1 MSREEV
7 EEYFSEDLGFRL
19 RTNKLGVSLFSSPID
34 FDIPVVAEKPL
45 QLLHVAHKKQ
55 LFAASNTQSIGIGR
69 LADLDDEAALKANFV
84 AVSLKNVTHVRF
96 DAANKHLYVIS
107 DGEMRRAAVDDYLKA
122 PTSESFVSLG
132 SGADVVAFEP
142 SPAHASTYAYL
153 DASQRLHIVHKN
165 AQNEICGVTGFSWAR
180 DGSELI
186 YVSENSL
193 HFLSLDNVKT
203 ASYRVQDA
211 GKLFSVHAINNS
223 HWYVVGK
230 SEDGEDDVHTLVAK
244 IGTEFSSLELMLPPA
259 FGDVSRAPTVYFAS
273 ISGWIDGTVLSFLA
287 SGLSTEVATLECG
300 AHTRLVAVSNDTDR
314 AELPMDEDSEDTLP
328 VGFAM
333 ELSGTARTVTD
344 ASPLI
349 ESAVGVLPRLLCVNN
364 KGALFIWDI
373 FDVAGVRENKLNL
386 KQALA
391 SLPEVELDAVVAVEN
406 THLRN
411 VPASSITSTGFAKTL
426 GSEHAKSKF
435 GQAST
440 LSSQSHPSTQ
450 PQPGAFGATS
460 FGAVNTAKP
469 MFGSGD
475 FKAGPKPDA
484 KPETTHSSQA
494 KPAFG
499 GSGFGSS
506 AASSTGFGGSG
517 FGAAA
522 KSGFGSSSAGFGS
535 NAVFGQASFDT
546 KQPEKP
552 FGTTPSSSGQTQ
564 ASGYSGFGTNS
575 KFGASPQTAQS
586 TNSPFAKLSDEK
598 GSSPFANLMKSEKAS
613 PFGAANNAQDSPV
626 FGGSKKDDMASPF
639 ASLKTENKASPF
651 GGSSGGTPSSLTG
664 SNNATSSPF
673 AGLESKKASPFASV
687 AQDST
692 SSPFGRPF
700 GTSNVS
706 NENQNSVEAQFSSSE
721 SDADS
726 ETESSEES
734 EASNSGN
741 ESEVFAEKSTFANM
755 NLNKSATASQGTGF
769 GQFNPSSG
777 PKIAPVSK
785 DTRLGDLFGGFSAA
799 KEPAAKSSGIS
810 VPQQSS
816 TSYESSR
823 AATPGLNDS
832 SLGLSK
838 PAKVS
843 EMSTKNDSDNVK
855 PVPVSSASHV
865 SKNSESVKETHNT
878 IEKPT
883 HAKPEPSHQ
892 ESELKPTYD
901 GQDIGEIV
909 KKTEFLKLCGFSEES
924 DPKSDEVQ
932 RKFTELIQYAQGHM
946 DILALNTEK
955 AQVMIDAA
963 GLHRKQLTGSDLAT
977 PASWTLGDLADL
989 ASLASTPRERL
1000 SEALT
1005 SARHQNTKLA
1015 ALLERVNTCEQKKT
1029 ELQQIITQI
1038 ALHKQSVESAKL
1050 ETRPLDVRAEMLR
1063 HKLRQKVAKVESLQE
1078 EIAQKILPFGVR
1090 LDLGHGN
1097 TERVEKLEKVVR
1109 EVSLKARETA
1119 RQVDSLE
1126 QEVHRICANGGSE
1139 DGKEPLSITGSSS
1152 AKRDQFAI
1160 AAKYASAPV
1169 ARKITPTPI

>member
-19 RTNKLGVSLFSSPID
+19 RTNKLGVLLFSLPVD

-55 LFAASNTQSIGIGR
+55 LFAASNTQSVGIGR
-69 LADLDDEAALKANFV
+69 LADSDDEAALKANFV

-96 DAANKHLYVIS
+96 DAANKYLYVIS

-132 SGADVVAFEP
+132 SDADVVAFEP

-153 DASQRLHIVHKN
+153 DALQRLHIVHKN

-244 IGTEFSSLELMLPPA
+244 IGTEFSLLELMLPPA
-259 FGDVSRAPTVYFAS
+259 FGDVCRAPTVYFAS
-273 ISGWIDGTVLSFLA
+273 ISGWINGTVLSFLA

-328 VGFAM
+328 VGFAI

-386 KQALA
+386 KRALA
-391 SLPEVELDAVVAVEN
+391 LLPEVELDAVVAVEN

-411 VPASSITSTGFAKTL
+411 VPASSITLTGFAKTL

-440 LSSQSHPSTQ
+440 LSSQPQTQPQPQ

-475 FKAGPKPDA
+475 FKAGPKSDA
-484 KPETTHSSQA
+484 KPETKHSSQD

-522 KSGFGSSSAGFGS
+522 KSGFGSSSAGFGL

-586 TNSPFAKLSDEK
+586 THSPFAKLSDEK

-613 PFGAANNAQDSPV
+613 PFGTANNAQDTPV

-639 ASLKTENKASPF
+639 ALLKTENKASPF
-651 GGSSGGTPSSLTG
+651 GGSSGGTPSLLTG

-673 AGLESKKASPFASV
+673 AGLELNKASPFASV

-706 NENQNSVEAQFSSSE
+706 NEKPRFRRGSV
-721 SDADS
+721 
-726 ETESSEES
+726 
-734 EASNSGN
+734 
-741 ESEVFAEKSTFANM
+741 
-755 NLNKSATASQGTGF
+755 L
-769 GQFNPSSG
+769 
-777 PKIAPVSK
+777 I
-785 DTRLGDLFGGFSAA
+785 
-799 KEPAAKSSGIS
+799 
-810 VPQQSS
+810 
-816 TSYESSR
+816 
-823 AATPGLNDS
+823 
-832 SLGLSK
+832 
-838 PAKVS
+838 
-843 EMSTKNDSDNVK
+843 
-855 PVPVSSASHV
+855 
-865 SKNSESVKETHNT
+865 
-878 IEKPT
+878 
-883 HAKPEPSHQ
+883 
-892 ESELKPTYD
+892 
-901 GQDIGEIV
+901 IG
-909 KKTEFLKLCGFSEES
+909 K
-924 DPKSDEVQ
+924 
-932 RKFTELIQYAQGHM
+932 
-946 DILALNTEK
+946 
-955 AQVMIDAA
+955 
-963 GLHRKQLTGSDLAT
+963 
-977 PASWTLGDLADL
+977 
-989 ASLASTPRERL
+989 
-1000 SEALT
+1000 
-1005 SARHQNTKLA
+1005 
-1015 ALLERVNTCEQKKT
+1015 
-1029 ELQQIITQI
+1029 
-1038 ALHKQSVESAKL
+1038 
-1050 ETRPLDVRAEMLR
+1050 
-1063 HKLRQKVAKVESLQE
+1063 
-1078 EIAQKILPFGVR
+1078 
-1090 LDLGHGN
+1090 
-1097 TERVEKLEKVVR
+1097 
-1109 EVSLKARETA
+1109 
-1119 RQVDSLE
+1119 
-1126 QEVHRICANGGSE
+1126 
-1139 DGKEPLSITGSSS
+1139 
-1152 AKRDQFAI
+1152 
-1160 AAKYASAPV
+1160 
-1169 ARKITPTPI
+1169 